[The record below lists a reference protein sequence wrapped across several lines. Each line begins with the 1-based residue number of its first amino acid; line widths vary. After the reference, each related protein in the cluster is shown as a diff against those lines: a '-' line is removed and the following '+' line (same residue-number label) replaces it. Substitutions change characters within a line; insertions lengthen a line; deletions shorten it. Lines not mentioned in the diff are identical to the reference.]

1 MATNFPGSLDS
12 FTNPSSSSTLDSPSH
27 AAQHSNVN
35 DAVEALQAKVGVDG
49 SAVTSSLDY
58 KVANQGLTR
67 IFEGNMSGTT
77 YSISN
82 VFSSAFRNYRI
93 TIANLGITS
102 SSIRVLS
109 VRFRTATDDT
119 TAAYAFGYYGHYGA
133 TAFNIGNSGQTS
145 GELGVLSNANNGSA
159 SFDVLN
165 PNLVAVTGLCG
176 DLLTYQSNVLT
187 YVLRSSRVMMA
198 TTTQYT
204 GISFILSA
212 SSFDASACNITVYG
226 YGQS

>member
-77 YSISN
+77 YTISN

-93 TIANLGITS
+93 TIDNLGINS
-102 SSIRVLS
+102 STTRVMY
-109 VRFRTATDDT
+109 VRFRTTTDDT
-119 TAAYAFGYYGHYGA
+119 SAAYAWGYYGHYGT
-133 TAFNIGNSGQTS
+133 TAFNIANSNQTS
-145 GELGVLSNANNGSA
+145 GELGNLSNANLGSA
-159 SFDVLN
+159 SFDVLA
-165 PNLVAVTGLCG
+165 PNVAAVTGLCG
-176 DLLTYQSNVLT
+176 DLLTYQSNVAT

-198 TTTQYT
+198 QLTQYT

-212 SSFDASACNITVYG
+212 STFDSSACNITVYG

>member
-93 TIANLGITS
+93 TISNLGITS
-102 SSIRVLS
+102 STTRVMS
-109 VRFRTATDDT
+109 VRFRTTSDDT
-119 TAAYAFGYYGHYGA
+119 TAGYSVSEYGHFGV
-133 TAFNIGNSGQTS
+133 TAFNGGSSAQSSGNVCSLSGAY
-145 GELGVLSNANNGSA
+145 LSSA

-165 PNLVAVTGLCG
+165 PNISAVTGLCG
-176 DLLTYQSNVLT
+176 DFLTYQSNVAD
-187 YVLRSSRVMMA
+187 YVLRSTRLMMG
-198 TTTQYT
+198 TFTQYT

-212 SSFDASACNITVYG
+212 SSFDASNCNITVYG